1 MRHDPPANR
10 LPDNVR
16 AAIEN
21 HFARVKPGLAAVS
34 VANTVHAIRSAA
46 PDCALSDDILADA
59 VARHAI
65 DNGYGVHFDGKDR
78 SRVVEGW

>member
-1 MRHDPPANR
+1 MRQDPPSNR

-16 AAIEN
+16 AAIET
-21 HFARVKPGLAAVS
+21 HFSRVKPGLAAVS
-34 VANTVHAIRSAA
+34 ISNTVHAIRSAA

-78 SRVVEGW
+78 LAVMEG